1 MFTTNTILKKILKM
15 SIFYFALIIGMP
27 LLFFFI
33 VIAIYFYFPEK
44 DVKFFPLNDSQA
56 TYSISSLHGQYI
68 LKYDGNKSAI
78 THTAYILY
86 SPIDLK
92 SYIGKEVTVNGDFI
106 TSDMQCIATHCTEL
120 TMKWSG
126 LSITSIYPHLERTC
140 EEKNTN
146 WGKSTYIIDSLPSG
160 NKLVLKVVSL
170 HKDAWYTLLKPVSA
184 PSEQFKTCVKGVK
197 SYPED
202 FIASSK
208 AGKELQER
216 SKGVDISIGI
226 QKPFSYQEIAPVTIN
241 VELYA
246 SKFTDEYYNLD
257 AVLQNIAGNYHLQKE
272 SVSNWKLIFTAPTG
286 EHFDQTL
293 PFYYD
298 FVRVNGKEL
307 VPYSKIEFTSV
318 DRGESWSPL

>member
-15 SIFYFALIIGMP
+15 SIFYFALIIGLP
-27 LLFFFI
+27 LLFFII

-44 DVKFFPLNDSQA
+44 DVEFFPLNDSQA
-56 TYSISSLHGQYI
+56 TYSISSQHGQYI
-68 LKYDGNKSAI
+68 LKYDGNKSVI
-78 THTAYILY
+78 THTAYILH
-86 SPIDLK
+86 SPVDLK
-92 SYIGKEVTVNGDFI
+92 TYVGKKVRVTGAFI
-106 TSDMQCIATHCTEL
+106 TSDIQCIAKHCTKL
-120 TMKWSG
+120 PMKWSG
-126 LSITSIYPHLERTC
+126 LSIASIYPHLEKTC

-146 WGKSTYIIDSLPSG
+146 WGKNTYLIDFLPSG
-160 NKLVLKVVSL
+160 DKLVIKVASL

-246 SKFTDEYYNLD
+246 SKFTNEYYNLD
-257 AVLQNIAGNYHLQKE
+257 AVLQNIAENYHLQKE
-272 SVSNWKLIFTAPTG
+272 SDSNWKLIFTAPIG

-293 PFYYD
+293 PFYYE
-298 FVRVNGKEL
+298 FVRVNGQE
-307 VPYSKIEFTSV
+307 VASYSKVEFSSF
-318 DRGESWSPL
+318 DEGRSWSPL